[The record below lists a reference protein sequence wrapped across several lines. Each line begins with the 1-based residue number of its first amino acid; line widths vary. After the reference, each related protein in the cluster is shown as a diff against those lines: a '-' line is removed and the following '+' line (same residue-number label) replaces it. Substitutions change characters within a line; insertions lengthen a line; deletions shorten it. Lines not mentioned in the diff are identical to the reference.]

1 MSDAVTVRE
10 VGLRDGL
17 QLVKTRLDT
26 HTKLDWIRAQ
36 SAAGFSEIEVTSF
49 VPPSILPQFA
59 DAAEVMAGALALSD
73 LLPTALVLNLKGA
86 RRAIEAGAR
95 KITFVLSASEAHNQ
109 SNVRRST
116 DASLAMFRELAK
128 DISTQGHIELA
139 GAIATTFGCSLQ
151 GHVSEARVAQIAED
165 MCAVGATEISLAD
178 TVGYAHPRQVA
189 RLFKD
194 ISAATGPV
202 PLAAH
207 FHDTRG
213 FGLANVV
220 AAFDTGVLRFDA
232 SLGGLGGCP
241 FAPGAS
247 GNIATEDTVYL
258 LECLG
263 AKTGVDINALL
274 ALRAKLPSWLPSE
287 NLGGN
292 LLHAGL
298 AHP

>member
-1 MSDAVTVRE
+1 M
-10 VGLRDGL
+10 
-17 QLVKTRLDT
+17 Q
-26 HTKLDWIRAQ
+26 
-36 SAAGFSEIEVTSF
+36 
-49 VPPSILPQFA
+49 
-59 DAAEVMAGALALSD
+59 
-73 LLPTALVLNLKGA
+73 
-86 RRAIEAGAR
+86 
-95 KITFVLSASEAHNQ
+95 
-109 SNVRRST
+109 
-116 DASLAMFRELAK
+116 
-128 DISTQGHIELA
+128 
-139 GAIATTFGCSLQ
+139 
-151 GHVSEARVAQIAED
+151 
-165 MCAVGATEISLAD
+165 
-178 TVGYAHPRQVA
+178 
-189 RLFKD
+189 
-194 ISAATGPV
+194 
-202 PLAAH
+202 LAAH